1 MNHKTAIRIALM
13 LGWQDVKQAY
23 RRSIIGPFWITAS
36 MAVQVLTV
44 GLVFGLIFKTDI
56 ATYLPFITAST
67 LLWTLMATTINEGSL
82 AFVTGEALIKHLAL
96 PKYVHVVRVAW
107 KNVLTFAHNFVLVPI
122 IFLAFQKGIGIN
134 TLLFIPNFII
144 VLLNLL
150 WIVALL
156 AIVSTRF
163 RDLPPIVAS
172 VLTVVFYLT
181 PVIWFP
187 ELIGNNQLAHFLL
200 GLNPFYHFLQL
211 LRLPLLNEVPTLEN
225 YIAVI
230 AMLVLGWTVTKMIY
244 AKYGRMVA
252 FWV

>member
-44 GLVFGLIFKTDI
+44 GLVFGLIFKADI
-56 ATYLPFITAST
+56 ASYMPFITTST
-67 LLWTLMATTINEGSL
+67 LLWTLMASTINDGSL
-82 AFVTGEALIKHLAL
+82 AFVAGESLIKHLAL
-96 PKYVHVVRVAW
+96 PHYVHVVRVAW
-107 KNVLTFAHNFVLVPI
+107 KNLITFGHNFILVPI
-122 IFLAFQKGIGIN
+122 IFIWFQKGIGVN
-134 TLLFIPNFII
+134 TFLFIPNLILVI
-144 VLLNLL
+144 LNLL

-172 VLTVVFYLT
+172 VLTMVFYLT

-211 LRLPLLNEVPTLEN
+211 LRLPLLNQVPTIEN
-225 YIAVI
+225 YIAVL
-230 AMLVLGWTVTKMIY
+230 AMVIGGWILVRIIY
-244 AKYGRMVA
+244 RKFGRMVA